1 MSTLMPKTPP
11 HVYEPLPE
19 RVRSFA
25 ERHMPAHVVVA
36 ELEMRSARR
45 ELHRPVDPLSVEDI
59 GDREDVIAM
68 HRRADKTISSNP
80 ERMGSHLRSLA

>member
-1 MSTLMPKTPP
+1 MPKTPP

-19 RVRSFA
+19 RVRAFTESNMPPQVREAEQEMQFA
-25 ERHMPAHVVVA
+25 A
-36 ELEMRSARR
+36 R
-45 ELHRPVDPLSVEDI
+45 ELRRPVDPLSVEDM
-59 GDREDVIAM
+59 GDREDVTAM